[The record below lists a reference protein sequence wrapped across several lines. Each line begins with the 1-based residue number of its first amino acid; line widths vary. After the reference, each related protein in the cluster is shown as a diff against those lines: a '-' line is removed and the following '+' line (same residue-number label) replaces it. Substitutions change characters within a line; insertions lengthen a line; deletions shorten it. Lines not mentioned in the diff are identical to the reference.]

1 MTEDRVETSSGKNMA
16 GELSHFV
23 KVLTF
28 ICNGPRSASF

>member
-1 MTEDRVETSSGKNMA
+1 MTEDLGETNSGKNMA